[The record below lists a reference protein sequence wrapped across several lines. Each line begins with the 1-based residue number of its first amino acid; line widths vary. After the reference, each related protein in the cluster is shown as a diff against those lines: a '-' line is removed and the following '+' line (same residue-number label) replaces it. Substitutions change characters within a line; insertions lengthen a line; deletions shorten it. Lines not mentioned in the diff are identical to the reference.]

1 MGAPQDFHNDQVP
14 FLAAVADGL
23 GGHSRGD
30 LASAIAL
37 IRLCAL
43 VGNEESQTTAGS
55 LAATLSTIHTEL
67 LELSA
72 SSVGFRGMGTTIAG
86 LHVQRDE
93 VLVFNAG
100 DSRVYRKEG
109 GFLQLLSVDD
119 RLTGE
124 KRFGECDAEESS
136 GVLLQCLGGP
146 GAAAPLSPHVST
158 VAIGL
163 EETFL
168 VCTDGVHNVLSLDEI
183 EAAMSSNH
191 YDWLVALVEKALT
204 AGAPDNLS
212 VLAIRISGRPT

>member
-1 MGAPQDFHNDQVP
+1 MGAPEDFHSDQVP

-37 IRLCAL
+37 VRLCVL
-43 VGNEESQTTAGS
+43 VGNEVPRATAGS
-55 LAATLSTIHTEL
+55 LATMLSTIHGEL
-67 LELSA
+67 LALSA
-72 SSVGFRGMGTTIAG
+72 SSVGLQGMGTTIAG
-86 LHVQRDE
+86 LCVQRDE

-109 GFLQLLSVDD
+109 NFLQLLSVDD

-124 KRFGECDAEESS
+124 KGFGESEPNDSPD
-136 GVLLQCLGGP
+136 VLLQCLGGP
-146 GAAAPLSPHVST
+146 AAAASLSPHVSS
-158 VAIGL
+158 VSIGS

-191 YDWLVALVEKALT
+191 YDWLVALMEKALS

-212 VLAIRISGRPT
+212 VLAIRISGGPT